1 MRLHLLINTARFAE
15 AKLLFFWVPEDII
28 VMDPFEMDIG
38 FHDVNTLSA
47 GIKHAIVVEP
57 SGEYIFSLE
66 QVNQIWY
73 FAMTWHDCMVYD
85 AGELGPNSFRLED
98 GRTWNASKLVSVPEQ
113 CQIGRNQ
120 QSPSALPTEEDPDPC
135 GADDSQLPL
144 QATTPTRSPPL
155 SSSCQPPNCP
165 SVVTSRG
172 PSTRD
177 RRLPSRFRDFYV

>member
-1 MRLHLLINTARFAE
+1 MSHTLCVFLESRPDVGSSMSTSCTTGKAGRSYS
-15 AKLLFFWVPEDII
+15 KPRRI
-28 VMDPFEMDIG
+28 V
-38 FHDVNTLSA
+38 
-47 GIKHAIVVEP
+47 K
-57 SGEYIFSLE
+57 
-66 QVNQIWY
+66 Q
-73 FAMTWHDCMVYD
+73 
-85 AGELGPNSFRLED
+85 LGPNSFRLED

>member
-1 MRLHLLINTARFAE
+1 MRARVASPTP
-15 AKLLFFWVPEDII
+15 AVSVVRDATPATTGKAGLTYSKPRRI
-28 VMDPFEMDIG
+28 V
-38 FHDVNTLSA
+38 
-47 GIKHAIVVEP
+47 K
-57 SGEYIFSLE
+57 
-66 QVNQIWY
+66 Q
-73 FAMTWHDCMVYD
+73 
-85 AGELGPNSFRLED
+85 LGPNSFRLED

-135 GADDSQLPL
+135 GVDDSQQPL
-144 QATTPTRSPPL
+144 QVTTPTRSTPL